1 MKALLPT
8 VKGLTEVKIIDK
20 NGAIIDAFPQ

>member
-8 VKGLTEVKIIDK
+8 AKGLTEVKVIDK
-20 NGAIIDAFPQ
+20 NGAVIDASPR